1 MLFHSA
7 NLSYW
12 IFLGIGIL
20 LFLLVIISGG
30 GDDELDLETDVELDA
45 DVDIDADTDLDSDGE
60 IGSLQLIAWLGFGK
74 APLMLLLAIDF
85 SIWGLT
91 GWMLNVL
98 VGNLTGNIPTNLIGL
113 AGLIFLISLSF
124 SLFTGSFIA
133 RPLGKIFASFGED
146 VSSSRL
152 LGCLGVVT
160 SKEIPYERENKIA
173 HADITDN
180 AHNLVTVAVC
190 LPSWAQVIPQR
201 NQKIIIIEQNPD
213 YYLAIA
219 KDSID
224 ETKWLSN

>member
-1 MLFHSA
+1 MLFHPA

-30 GDDELDLETDVELDA
+30 GDDDLDLETDVELDA
-45 DVDIDADTDLDSDGE
+45 ELDADVELDSDGDV
-60 IGSLQLIAWLGFGK
+60 GSLQLLAWLGFGK
-74 APLMLLLAIDF
+74 APLILLLAIDF

-98 VGNLTGNIPTNLIGL
+98 VGNFSGNIPTNLIGL
-113 AGLIFLISLSF
+113 GGLILFSSLSF

-133 RPLGKIFASFGED
+133 RPLGKMFASFGED
-146 VSSSRL
+146 VSSGRL
-152 LGCLGVVT
+152 LGCTGIVT
-160 SKEIPYERENKIA
+160 SKQIPYETENKIA

-190 LPSWAQVIPQR
+190 LPSWAEVIPQR
-201 NQKIIIIEQNPD
+201 NQKIIIIEQHPN

-224 ETKWLSN
+224 ETKWLNT